1 MARDHRWICLILG
14 VVLLASCAQ
23 APTTTAAPAPPP
35 PTAAPRPTPDPKVAE
50 GSVAVGTPEAD
61 RWRAARAE
69 RLGLSVEAAGLRD
82 QAMEHGPGDDGLW
95 WDEQLAAETH
105 ELWERL
111 CKECHHGSRKREKV
125 LAFPP
130 PPRDWARTPTRFFTW
145 DHEPRV
151 AFEIVMAGAKARPG
165 EKDMPAWKDQL
176 SREQVWGLI
185 YFVNR
190 VSVGKKSGLR

>member
-1 MARDHRWICLILG
+1 
-14 VVLLASCAQ
+14 
-23 APTTTAAPAPPP
+23 
-35 PTAAPRPTPDPKVAE
+35 
-50 GSVAVGTPEAD
+50 
-61 RWRAARAE
+61 
-69 RLGLSVEAAGLRD
+69 
-82 QAMEHGPGDDGLW
+82 LW

-125 LAFPP
+125 LAYPP

-145 DHEPRV
+145 DHEPKV
-151 AFEIVMAGAKARPG
+151 AFQIVMAGAKARPG

-190 VSVGKKSGLR
+190 VSLGKKSGLR